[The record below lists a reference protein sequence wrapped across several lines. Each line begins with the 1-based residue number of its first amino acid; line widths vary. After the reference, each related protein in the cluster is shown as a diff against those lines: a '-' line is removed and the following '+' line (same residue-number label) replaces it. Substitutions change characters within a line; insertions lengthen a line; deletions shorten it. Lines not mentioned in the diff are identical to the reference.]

1 MRNRSRPACSAVL
14 LLLWLLPVLA
24 AAAPA
29 GEVTHVS
36 GVCMV
41 RKADG
46 SSKVLAPKTLVEQG
60 DVVVTS
66 YNAYVRLK
74 FTDGGEVT
82 LRPNTQLRI
91 ERYHYEPTKPQEDSL
106 VFGLLKGG
114 LRTITGLIGKRQ
126 ERTYQ
131 LQTTTATVGI
141 RGTEF
146 GLLECHGVECGPY
159 KTVEGNVP
167 RDGLHSDVTEG
178 SIVIATLAG
187 ELVVKQGQYAYA
199 ARNDALP
206 MLVPRTSA
214 VPINPVIVRRPPL
227 RSPKTSESS

>member
-1 MRNRSRPACSAVL
+1 
-14 LLLWLLPVLA
+14 
-24 AAAPA
+24 
-29 GEVTHVS
+29 
-36 GVCMV
+36 MV
-41 RKADG
+41 RKVDG

-114 LRTITGLIGKRQ
+114 LRTITGLIGHRK

-141 RGTEF
+141 RGT
-146 GLLECHGVECGPY
+146 GYGGQECHGDCGDQR
-159 KTVEGNVP
+159 TVDGNIP
-167 RDGLHSDVTEG
+167 PDGLHLDVFDG
-178 SIVIATLAG
+178 SISVTTQAG
-187 ELVVKQGQYAYA
+187 ELVVNQGQYAHA
-199 ARNDALP
+199 ASNDRP
-206 MLVPRTSA
+206 PVLVPRINA
-214 VPINPVIVRRPPL
+214 VPMHMPDFDAAPPGSGLDSSCIVQ
-227 RSPKTSESS
+227 